1 VRRNKL
7 SDFVQVNRNGKIA
20 MKLEEEGDE
29 ILGVETC
36 TDDDDVLL
44 TASSGQCIR
53 FRVSDV
59 RVFQSRNSVGVR
71 GISMADTDRV
81 ISMSVIAHVD
91 ADASE
96 RAAYLKRAVAGRRLL
111 TGAPSGLG
119 AVALGGEWLQRQLAT
134 VCASFNFCRS
144 QFLNHQVERLGSR

>member
-1 VRRNKL
+1 
-7 SDFVQVNRNGKIA
+7 

-81 ISMSVIAHVD
+81 ISMSVIAPC
-91 ADASE
+91 
-96 RAAYLKRAVAGRRLL
+96 RCRRRRS
-111 TGAPSGLG
+111 APPISSDRSPSGG
-119 AVALGGEWLQRQLAT
+119 
-134 VCASFNFCRS
+134 C
-144 QFLNHQVERLGSR
+144 